1 MNWQEKLAKPVQI
14 KTGLSDIERK
24 RIYGLGRR
32 QATGAQQ
39 ASMERMREMMGG
51 KGFRIGESG
60 IADTAMG
67 TMATQGAEQLGSMA
81 QEQALSERQR
91 RFDEAAQTAGITTQR
106 LAAGMQGKVG
116 LAQAGSAAAA
126 ARIHAELG
134 REQLEWQKE
143 KYGTGLEWEQEQYG
157 QEFGYR
163 GEQSALDRMM
173 DMYRMQYGSQEST
186 WDRYAGM
193 YGQGM
198 GNYSYSPY
206 QPR

>member
-1 MNWQEKLAKPVQI
+1 MAINWQQKLAQPVQI
-14 KTGLSDIERK
+14 KTGLSEIERK

-51 KGFRIGESG
+51 KGFRMGESG

-67 TMATQGAEQLGSMA
+67 QMMSTGAEQLGGMA

-91 RFDEAAQTAGITTQR
+91 RFEEASTTAGITTQR

-134 REQLEWQKE
+134 REQLGWQK
-143 KYGTGLEWEQEQYG
+143 EQYG
-157 QEFGYR
+157 QEFEYR

-173 DMYRMQYGSQEST
+173 DMYRMQYGSQET
-186 WDRYAGM
+186 AYDRYAGM

-198 GNYSYSPY
+198 GSYGY
-206 QPR
+206 GG

>member
-14 KTGLSDIERK
+14 KTGISEIERK

-32 QATGAQQ
+32 QAAGAQR

-51 KGFRIGESG
+51 KGFRMGESG

-67 TMATQGAEQLGSMA
+67 EMASRGAEQLGGMA

-91 RFDEAAQTAGITTQR
+91 RFEEASTAAGITTQR
-106 LAAGMQGKVG
+106 LQAGMQGKVG

-126 ARIHAELG
+126 ARVRAEFD
-134 REQLEWQKE
+134 REQLAWQK
-143 KYGTGLEWEQEQYG
+143 EQYG

-173 DMYRMQYGSQEST
+173 DMYRMQYGSQESAY
-186 WDRYAGM
+186 DRYAGM

-198 GNYSYSPY
+198 GGYSYGG
-206 QPR
+206 

>member
-1 MNWQEKLAKPVQI
+1 MVKWQEKLAQPVQI
-14 KTGLSDIERK
+14 KTGLSELERK
-24 RIYGLGRR
+24 RIYGLSRR

-51 KGFRIGESG
+51 KGFRMGESG
-60 IADTAMG
+60 IADTAIG
-67 TMATQGAEQLGSMA
+67 TMGMQGAERLGGMA

-116 LAQAGSAAAA
+116 LKQAGAAAAA
-126 ARIHAELG
+126 ARIQAELG
-134 REQLEWQKE
+134 REQLAWQKE

-157 QEFGYR
+157 KEFGYR

-173 DMYRMQYGSQEST
+173 DMYRMQYGSQESA
-186 WDRYAGM
+186 WDRYAGQ
-193 YGQGM
+193 YGGAM
-198 GNYSYSPY
+198 GGY
-206 QPR
+206 